1 MLRLKPALH
10 GSTLACLLLV
20 TLGARGL
27 TLSEAFEKAK
37 ENTSRIRNQTLSE
50 EISQAQKREAYSSVL
65 PELEISSTNTW
76 REEVGGSGVT
86 SSFGE
91 GHQHTAQVTLRQ
103 ALFQGGSEYHLLKA
117 AKKYPDI
124 AKWTRVQE
132 EVDLY
137 AELAQGFCDYLTVE
151 NEGKILSEQAALLDQ
166 RIKYLT
172 NRVSIGRSKKTEL
185 YSARSQMARV
195 SADIEAQKIELLKAK
210 EELAKLTGMVEIAQV
225 EDPLGAQVNWTNIKP
240 TIDVEALPKLKAAQL
255 ILEQSRSETKAA
267 KGDYLPEVDL
277 TGNYYLDRAG
287 VLASSDWD
295 VSVTAKW
302 QLYGGGATN
311 ADVRIKTLESRQL
324 ELEYEDLK
332 RASQLALERLS
343 QSLAMKVGEYKKLQE
358 AVAAAE
364 RSYREHIRES
374 RSGLV
379 SDLDVLRALDD
390 LLQVKR
396 AANRSHFQ
404 AKNLFYELHQAAGV
418 RP

>member
-1 MLRLKPALH
+1 M
-10 GSTLACLLLV
+10 ACLFLL
-20 TLGARGL
+20 TLGAQGL

-76 REEVGGSGVT
+76 REEVSGSSVT

-124 AKWTRVQE
+124 AKWNRIQE
-132 EVDLY
+132 EIDLY
-137 AELAQGFCDYLTVE
+137 AELAQSFCDYLTVE
-151 NEGKILSEQAALLDQ
+151 AEGKILAEQATLLDQ

-195 SADIEAQKIELLKAK
+195 SADIEAQKISLLKVS
-210 EELAKLTGMVEIAQV
+210 EQLANLTGLNEITQV
-225 EDPLGAQVNWTNIKP
+225 DDPLNAKVDWTNIKP
-240 TIDVEALPKLKAAQL
+240 NIKVEELPKLKAAQL
-255 ILEQSRSETKAA
+255 ILEQSRLESKAA

-302 QLYGGGATN
+302 QLYGGGATKQ
-311 ADVRIKTLESRQL
+311 DVRIKTLEARQL

-332 RASQLALERLS
+332 QKSQRLLDRLS
-343 QSLAMKVGEYKKLQE
+343 RSLATKVNEYKKLQE
-358 AVAAAE
+358 AVTAAE
-364 RSYREHIRES
+364 KSYQEHVRES

-379 SDLDVLRALDD
+379 SDLEVLRALDD

-396 AANRSHFQ
+396 ATNRSHYE
-404 AKNLFYELHQAAGV
+404 AKNLFYELHQAAGA